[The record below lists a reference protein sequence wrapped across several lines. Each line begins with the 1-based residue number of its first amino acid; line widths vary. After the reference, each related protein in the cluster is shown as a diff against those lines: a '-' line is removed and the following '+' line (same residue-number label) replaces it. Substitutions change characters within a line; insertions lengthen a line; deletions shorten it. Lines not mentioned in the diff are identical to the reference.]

1 MKPESSSLYSRNREF
16 NFQFCT
22 LLGGD
27 ERREGVLLGDDEF
40 LVLVG
45 DVALDPAVID
55 EVGQDAGRLVVV
67 YVLHLQQ
74 KIPVSLRA
82 GQRAESREQR

>member
-1 MKPESSSLYSRNREF
+1 M
-16 NFQFCT
+16 
-22 LLGGD
+22 LGCD

-55 EVGQDAGRLVVV
+55 EVGQDAGGLVVV

-74 KIPVSLRA
+74 KILVSLSD
-82 GQRAESREQR
+82 GDTKQR